1 MITDQQFER
10 LLSMKHKKEHFYQV
24 ADSAGVSAKT
34 ARKYLKL
41 NRYPSQ
47 LKTVRT
53 QSTHKDAFANVWP
66 VALTFLEKNTG
77 TEAKSL
83 FQHIQRQSPGKF
95 KDKQL
100 RTFQRRVKDWKILY
114 GPAQEV
120 YFPQI
125 YKPGQ
130 FGASDFTKM
139 NDVGITIKNIPFEHS
154 LSHFV
159 LCYSNYESATIVIG
173 GESFENLSIGLQN
186 ALWEIGKVPVFH
198 RTDNLKAAVS
208 KVGYPKEYTDNYQAI
223 AHHYKF
229 EPVSIQPGKPHEN
242 GDVEQSH
249 YRLITAIE
257 QALIL
262 RGSKDFDSLDSYNV
276 FVQKIVKQRN
286 QQRMPKFIEELDA
299 MKKLPGK
306 RYDDYNKHDCKVG
319 KFSTVTVLKKIY
331 SVHSR
336 LIGSSLTAKVFADTV
351 EIWYGN
357 KFIDRVERLKGSKTY
372 SVNYRHI
379 IDSLVRKP
387 GAFENYKYKDA
398 LFPSSIFRVGYDRL
412 IELCSSRKSANKQYV
427 KILELAA
434 MESEELV
441 RASLKTL
448 IDNNNP
454 VSFEIVEAM
463 VTSQSKPDIIN
474 DVYIADIDLGVYDD
488 LLEEVYCDE

>member
-10 LLSMKHKKEHFYQV
+10 LLSMKNKKEYFYQV
-24 ADSAGVSAKT
+24 ADAAGVSAKT

-53 QSTHKDAFANVWP
+53 QSTHEDAFADIWP

-77 TEAKSL
+77 IEAKSL
-83 FQHIQRQSPGKF
+83 FQHIQRQNPGRF

-114 GPAQEV
+114 GPSQEV
-120 YFPQI
+120 YFPQD

-139 NDVGITIKNIPFEHS
+139 NDIGITINSIPFEHS

-186 ALWEIGKVPVFH
+186 ALWEVGKVPVFH
-198 RTDNLKAAVS
+198 RTDNLTAAVS
-208 KVGYPKEYTDNYQAI
+208 KVGYPKEYTDNYKAL
-223 AHHYKF
+223 ANHYTF
-229 EPVSIQPGKPHEN
+229 EPISIQPGKPNEN

-262 RGSKDFDSLDSYNV
+262 RGSKDFDSVESYNA
-276 FVQKIVKQRN
+276 FIQKIIKQRN
-286 QQRMPKFIEELDA
+286 QQRMSKFIEELDS
-299 MKKLPGK
+299 MKNLPAK
-306 RYDDYNKHDCKVG
+306 RYDDYKKHDCKVG
-319 KFSTVTVLKKIY
+319 KFSTITVLKKVY

-336 LIGSSLTAKVFADTV
+336 LRGLSLVAKVFADTV

-357 KFIDRVERLKGSKTY
+357 KLIDRVERLKGSKTY
-372 SVNYRHI
+372 SINYRHI

-387 GAFENYKYKDA
+387 GAFENYRYKDA

-454 VSFEIVEAM
+454 ISFEIVEAM

-474 DVYIADIDLGVYDD
+474 DVYIADIDLGIYDD
-488 LLEEVYCDE
+488 LLEEMCCDE